1 MTASAKLATAASAAF
16 RTGFGAVLRIIP
28 DGCVGFDVDGR
39 GEVCRITPPG
49 SGAPDCVWRASEE
62 TLARIFDGG
71 RALESAYLSGRLS
84 IAGDMS
90 VMARLTL
97 ESVR

>member
-1 MTASAKLATAASAAF
+1 MTASAKLADAAGAAF
-16 RTGFGAVLRIIP
+16 RKGFGAVLRIIP

-39 GEVCRITPPG
+39 GEVCGVSTPLPG
-49 SGAPDCVWRASEE
+49 EPDCVWRASEE

-71 RALESAYLSGRLS
+71 RALESAYLSGRLH

>member
-1 MTASAKLATAASAAF
+1 MTASAKLADAAGAAF
-16 RTGFGAVLRIIP
+16 RKGFGAVLRVIP
-28 DGCVGFDVDGR
+28 DGCIGFDVDGR
-39 GEVCRITPPG
+39 GDVCKITPPLT
-49 SGAPDCVWRASEE
+49 SAPDCEWRASEE

-71 RALESAYLSGRLS
+71 RALESAYLSGRLR

>member
-16 RTGFGAVLRIIP
+16 QTGFGAVLRIIP

-39 GEVCRITPPG
+39 GEVCRITPPAA
-49 SGAPDCVWRASEE
+49 GAPDCVWRASEE